1 MKSFNN
7 NFGSNTKNQIQN
19 PYDISKTINTRQQNH
34 SPNRNNNNNNNK
46 MNSSITTKFLPNQ
59 KNPI

>member
-7 NFGSNTKNQIQN
+7 NFGSNTKNQLQN

-34 SPNRNNNNNNNK
+34 SPNRNNNYNK

-59 KNPI
+59 KNTI